1 MTALC
6 QTRLMAEIRVA
17 QLSDTH
23 FLEDGEEAEGGAA
36 YDTDAAFEAVYD
48 SMRDLEDDLDLVVVT
63 GDVADHGR
71 AGQYRKAAE
80 AFNRFAVPVNACP
93 GNHDFVTPFSAGI
106 GRLGVST
113 SRVIEIGDWAFVF
126 VDSSAG
132 VMSPDS
138 SGLTVDPPGE
148 TRLHNNGNLGAAEAA
163 WVRQICESV
172 TVPHVF
178 IWLHHPPGPPL
189 PLCYD
194 EDYAAEWRAVVPD
207 LPNLRGM
214 AGGHT
219 HVPDHYEFEGVPVF
233 VAGSFKN
240 SFSMEPQQWLP
251 PAYRTYVFSDDGT
264 VTSENHFAADNDE
277 LWPRRPF
284 GRTLKSLF
292 MGEINYDQLREIVA
306 QRQAAD

>member
-1 MTALC
+1 
-6 QTRLMAEIRVA
+6 MAEIRVV

-36 YDTDAAFEAVYD
+36 YDTDAAFEAVFAEMALD
-48 SMRDLEDDLDLVVVT
+48 TEPLDLVVVT

-71 AGQYRKAAE
+71 AGQYRKAAD
-80 AFNRFAVPVNACP
+80 AFDRFDVPVNVCP
-93 GNHDFVTPFSAGI
+93 GNHDFVTPFAAGM

-132 VMSPDS
+132 VMSPDA
-138 SGLTVDPPGE
+138 SGLAVDPPGE
-148 TRLHNNGNLGAAEAA
+148 ERLHNNGCLGAAEAE

-178 IWLHHPPGPPL
+178 IWLHHPPAPPL
-189 PLCYD
+189 PLCFD
-194 EDYAAEWRAVVPD
+194 EGYADEWREVVGD
-207 LPNLRGM
+207 LPKLRGM

-219 HVPDHYEFEGVPVF
+219 HVPDAYEFEGVPVW
-233 VAGSFKN
+233 VSGSFKN

-264 VTSENHFAADNDE
+264 VTSENRFAADDDD
-277 LWPRRPF
+277 LWPRKPF

-292 MGEINYDQLREIVA
+292 MGEIGYDELRAIIAERSGP
-306 QRQAAD
+306 QGLSR